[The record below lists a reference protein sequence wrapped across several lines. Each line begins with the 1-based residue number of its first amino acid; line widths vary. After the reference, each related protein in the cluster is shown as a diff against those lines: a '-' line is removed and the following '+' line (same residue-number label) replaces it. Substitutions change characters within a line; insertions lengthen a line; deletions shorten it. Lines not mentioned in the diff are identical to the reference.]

1 MSIED
6 TEARERLLGDT
17 LKGDSEHEQ
26 TSDSSSSS
34 SDGSNE
40 PRQNQLNSEN
50 RTQSTSSL
58 LQRPRA
64 IHEAG
69 IANAAL
75 VTTSHMQQAG
85 RSLPNS
91 TSIGTTPH
99 FPPTTVQPSQQDG
112 ALQPLSLVQ
121 DMNLI
126 PRNQLGLSSQSA
138 FHAEHMLPSRTSGIV
153 NHGILFPIDHPTRS
167 YGSLNTYHLP
177 TSNLPP
183 EFRLESS
190 LRMQLPQI
198 QQPQSQASAPQLL
211 GSGSGGS
218 PFTKTQ
224 WANWHPQNQITMHE
238 TSTAMGYRKFNM
250 SVYN

>member
-1 MSIED
+1 MELLTVSK
-6 TEARERLLGDT
+6 TLALLGVFGLFFRLYNALVRKPERLRSMLRKQGISGPKPAFLLGNI
-17 LKGDSEHEQ
+17 KEIKKAQ
-26 TSDSSSSS
+26 
-34 SDGSNE
+34 SNTE
-40 PRQNQLNSEN
+40 KAETIGAPALHKC
-50 RTQSTSSL
+50 
-58 LQRPRA
+58 A
-64 IHEAG
+64 
-69 IANAAL
+69 AAL
-75 VTTSHMQQAG
+75 
-85 RSLPNS
+85 
-91 TSIGTTPH
+91 
-99 FPPTTVQPSQQDG
+99 FPFFEEWRKQFDSFF
-112 ALQPLSLVQ
+112 
-121 DMNLI
+121 
-126 PRNQLGLSSQSA
+126 R
-138 FHAEHMLPSRTSGIV
+138 SRTSGIV

-190 LRMQLPQI
+190 SRMQLPQI